1 MHRPRIR
8 QSNWDAAPVNDFRD
22 HRRQLAV
29 LDTSGGRIPS
39 ISRNPPTATSPTVPY
54 YSGTNGTAMPAS
66 VTSFFNDSNEELAQ
80 LSPGF
85 RPGSGRDDHIGF
97 PGDGRR
103 PSTVSTVS
111 SSGSKSSSR
120 GYHKPLKNI
129 FGDDFPG
136 DSRQNSDTSLTTP
149 YTIDTQ
155 SARST
160 RHRNNSL
167 TAALGNSLNSRPSSP
182 AGSRPRTPLP
192 SSEVTPWEFQDYYKV
207 SCHVSLQAV
216 AAGVLGSMVVMATPG
231 ASLLPPPTSG
241 SSPPLHLTIS
251 LGNDTRCTGCACH
264 GRQ

>member
-8 QSNWDAAPVNDFRD
+8 QSNWDAAPADDFRNY
-22 HRRQLAV
+22 RRQLAV

-39 ISRNPPTATSPTVPY
+39 ISRNPPTASSPTLPY
-54 YSGTNGTAMPAS
+54 YSASNGAAMPPS
-66 VTSFFNDSNEELAQ
+66 GTTFFNDSNEELAQ

-85 RPGSGRDDHIGF
+85 RPGSGRDDHAGF

-129 FGDDFPG
+129 FGEDFPG

-149 YTIDTQ
+149 YAIDQQ
-155 SARST
+155 SARGT

-167 TAALGNSLNSRPSSP
+167 SAALGNNLHSRPNSP
-182 AGSRPRTPLP
+182 SGSRPRTPLP
-192 SSEVTPWEFQDYYKV
+192 SSEVTPWEFQDNYRV
-207 SCHVSLQAV
+207 SCVCFLVICSSSIV
-216 AAGVLGSMVVMATPG
+216 G
-231 ASLLPPPTSG
+231 AP
-241 SSPPLHLTIS
+241 
-251 LGNDTRCTGCACH
+251 
-264 GRQ
+264 